1 VQPISDSTRRGA
13 DAVPTFREILG
24 RAHAA
29 GRLDQLLAALPAPQL
44 RHLGRDWGLRAKS
57 FQYPPRLSQAGLAWT
72 IWLFLGGRGA
82 GKTYAG
88 AQWVRG
94 LALGLRDFAA
104 RPVGRIA
111 LVGETADDVRHV
123 MVEGVSGILAAHAQR
138 ERPRWLPSRRQLVWD
153 NGAVAQAFS
162 AEDPESLRG
171 PQFEAAWCDEL
182 AKWRHADATWNMLQ
196 FGLRLGER
204 PRRLVTTTPRPMP
217 LLRRLLVHPRAAIT
231 RARTHANAEHL
242 APDFLAEIE
251 AEFAGTRL
259 GRQEI
264 DGEIVEDRVGA
275 LWTRDALETLRGEA
289 PPALKRI
296 VVAVDP
302 PASSSRRADCC
313 GIVAAGLDAANVVHV
328 LADATLGAAKPGEWA
343 RVALALY
350 HRLQADALVAE
361 VNQGGE
367 MVAAVIAEAD
377 ASVPVVMVRA
387 SRGKYLRAAPVAQL
401 YEQGR
406 ARHAGRFPALEDEM
420 CGFGPDGLAEGRSP
434 DRLDALVW
442 AISYLAL
449 TPKAAPRLRAI

>member
-1 VQPISDSTRRGA
+1 MLA
-13 DAVPTFREILG
+13 PTFRDILG

-242 APDFLAEIE
+242 APDFLAEME

-259 GRQEI
+259 GRQETRRR
-264 DGEIVEDRVGA
+264 DRRGA
-275 LWTRDALETLRGEA
+275 RRRLVDARG
-289 PPALKRI
+289 
-296 VVAVDP
+296 
-302 PASSSRRADCC
+302 SRRLADRR
-313 GIVAAGLDAANVVHV
+313 GAGAEAHRRRDRSAGLVRPPRR
-328 LADATLGAAKPGEWA
+328 LLW
-343 RVALALY
+343 
-350 HRLQADALVAE
+350 HRRRRPRRRERGSCA
-361 VNQGGE
+361 GG
-367 MVAAVIAEAD
+367 
-377 ASVPVVMVRA
+377 
-387 SRGKYLRAAPVAQL
+387 
-401 YEQGR
+401 
-406 ARHAGRFPALEDEM
+406 RHAWRREA
-420 CGFGPDGLAEGRSP
+420 R
-434 DRLDALVW
+434 
-442 AISYLAL
+442 
-449 TPKAAPRLRAI
+449 